1 MVQPKK
7 DLMSDPKPV
16 TASSTSEKIL
26 QAALAVFLE
35 VGFDRANL
43 ETVAARAGVTKPTVY
58 SHFGSKIGLLQAVA
72 QHQAQQSLVQFSP
85 NLQST
90 GNVRRDL
97 IGFSKS
103 FLLNMLQPDAMRMHR
118 FAIVE
123 AMTHPELVA
132 PLLSAGPQKL
142 TETLQLYLET
152 ETKAG
157 RLRCKNSLLAA
168 QQLLGLL
175 AGMDFLAI
183 VISQIVPSEAE
194 IKKRVKSSVD
204 VFLKSYSAQD
214 YSHED

>member
-1 MVQPKK
+1 MPE
-7 DLMSDPKPV
+7 PIANPV
-16 TASSTSEKIL
+16 VSTSEKIV

-35 VGFDRANL
+35 VGFDKANL
-43 ETVAARAGVTKPTVY
+43 EKIAALAGVTKPTVY
-58 SHFGSKIGLLQAVA
+58 SHFGSKVGLLQAVA
-72 QHQAQQSLVQFSP
+72 QHQAQQALTQFSP

-97 IGFSKS
+97 TGFAKS
-103 FLLNMLQPDAMRMHR
+103 FLTNMLNPDAIRMHR

-142 TETLQLYLET
+142 AEVLQNYLDS

-157 RLRCKNSLLAA
+157 RLRCKNPLLAA
-168 QQLLGLL
+168 QHLLGLL

-183 VISQIVPSEAE
+183 VISQMVPSESE
-194 IKKRVKSSVD
+194 IKKRSTSAVD
-204 VFLKSYSAQD
+204 VFLNSYSAVEKN
-214 YSHED
+214 HES

>member
-1 MVQPKK
+1 
-7 DLMSDPKPV
+7 MSDPLPIA
-16 TASSTSEKIL
+16 TNSTSEKIL

-58 SHFGSKIGLLQAVA
+58 SHFGSKVGLLQAVA
-72 QHQAQQSLVQFSP
+72 QFQAKQALLQFSP

-90 GNVRRDL
+90 GHVRRDL

-103 FLLNMLQPDAMRMHR
+103 FLSNMLQPDAIRMHR

-132 PLLSAGPQKL
+132 PLLNAGPQKL
-142 TETLQLYLET
+142 AETLQRYLEA

-157 RLRCKNSLLAA
+157 RLRCKNSLVAA

-194 IKKRVKSSVD
+194 IKKRVTSSVD
-204 VFLKSYSAQD
+204 VFLRSYAIEEHSD
-214 YSHED
+214 EG

>member
-1 MVQPKK
+1 
-7 DLMSDPKPV
+7 MSDPMSDPMSV
-16 TASSTSEKIL
+16 TANSTSERIL
-26 QAALAVFLE
+26 HAALAVFLE

-43 ETVAARAGVTKPTVY
+43 ELVAARAGVTKPTVY
-58 SHFGSKIGLLQAVA
+58 SHFGSKVGLLQAVA
-72 QHQAQQSLVQFSP
+72 QSQAQQALIQFSP
-85 NLQST
+85 NLRST

-103 FLLNMLQPDAMRMHR
+103 FLSNMLHPDAIRMHR

-142 TETLQLYLET
+142 TETLQLYLES

-183 VISQIVPSEAE
+183 VISQMVPSEAD
-194 IKKRVKSSVD
+194 IKKRVTSSVD
-204 VFLKSYSAQD
+204 VFLKYYAAEERSN
-214 YSHED
+214 ED